1 MVSDETI
8 FPEAEADVN
17 APAGAQALRLDDFLP
32 YRLSLASNLVSE
44 AIARAY
50 ARLFGLSIPEWRLV
64 AVLAETNGSTQRD
77 VVLRTRMDKVTVS
90 RAALALVD
98 RGLVRR
104 LEHQNDRR
112 SRVLI
117 LSSAGRALHADVA
130 PQALRLEAL
139 LFRGFDEVE
148 LARFRASLLQLE
160 AAASEVLATPTART
174 DGRARSMRAHR
185 PNTPSPPPR

>member
-1 MVSDETI
+1 MVSDETVLAD
-8 FPEAEADVN
+8 PSADVN
-17 APAGAQALRLDDFLP
+17 APPTLRLADFLP

-64 AVLAETNGSTQRD
+64 AVLAETNGGTQRD

-90 RAALALVD
+90 RAAAALVG

-104 LEHQNDRR
+104 LEPGADRR
-112 SRVLI
+112 SRLLI
-117 LSSAGRALHADVA
+117 LSSAGRALYADVA

-139 LFRGFDEVE
+139 LFRGFDAEA

-160 AAASEVLATPTART
+160 AAASEVLAT
-174 DGRARSMRAHR
+174 DLD
-185 PNTPSPPPR
+185 